1 MGVSKTRPK
10 KGRASPRPPS
20 DGQIPVQPVEDP
32 ILCSPYT
39 EPDRYWRYDRKTG
52 IPSREPGRREAAYW
66 YKSERTGTAQMSLL
80 ADEEQ
85 DDLPLV
91 NALRADVKRWRES
104 HWPGAAETTKRLLSH
119 WWRSDRARRL
129 FFCQVE
135 AVETV
140 VYLRE
145 LLARGRKPR
154 WNPQLGLADFEA
166 LSRGRNPRPEEW
178 LAKVAQPPKLAD
190 IPEQNGRK
198 PIPRYACKMATGSGK
213 TVVMAMLIAWAFC
226 NRGTKPGDPRY
237 PRRALVVCPNLT
249 IKERLR
255 VLRPTDPHNYYEAF
269 DLVPSPLRPELAKG
283 KVLVTNWH
291 RLGPEPEEV
300 KIGKVT
306 VSRLGKETP
315 EAFARHRLG
324 DLWDDEPLMVLNDE
338 GHHAYRPA
346 PVGEDVRM
354 SSDVKADRREATV
367 WIDGLDAINAA
378 CGIELCVD
386 LSATPFYIQGS
397 GYPEGS
403 PFPWIVSDFSLVDAI
418 ESGITKIPRLPA
430 IDNTG
435 RPDPKYFKLWHH
447 ITRDLRAGERLTG
460 GRPKPE
466 AVYRKAEDA
475 LLTLAGE
482 WKEKFQQVRDAAPGQ
497 DRTPPVLIV
506 VCDNTDVATH
516 MHRMISGEEPVAAA
530 AADEPDDGADTL
542 PSRRRSK
549 PKKHYGPGLRGFR
562 ELWNGEEEAV
572 TLRIDSKLLEAAE
585 SDDPTAT
592 RKEAAE
598 ALRQIVSTVGKPGEP
613 GGNVRCVVSVNM
625 LSEGWDANNVTH
637 ILGLRAFH
645 SQLLCEQVV
654 GRGLRRMDYAP
665 DPETGLL
672 TPEYVDIFGVPFSLI
687 PFKGRQPRS
696 GPPQGELPK
705 HEVLA
710 LPERHAFEIRFPVVE
725 GYVVRLTRNRVKC
738 DVRAVEPLKLDPTKT
753 PIAAFVRP
761 QVGYQIGHPG
771 THGGF
776 GFETVDRREYY
787 DSTHPQEIEFEIAR
801 ELVNRLSE
809 AKRPADASP
818 PRARAGAG
826 RPPEAGNGGASGR
839 SASRSG
845 SRAALFPQ
853 VLKIVQEYVRERV
866 DLQSLNPCEIG
877 LQTYAEQIVSRL
889 LDAITPDDKH
899 GEPPV
904 IPRLNRYRPIGST
917 RSVHFKT
924 VRPVQPTVASHLNYV
939 ACHTA
944 NWEQAAMFRLERLA
958 KDRIVECYARNY
970 RLEFTIPYELYG
982 ELRAYE
988 PDFIVR
994 LRNGVSVV
1002 LEIKGAPD
1010 PDADAKHQAAHRWTC
1025 AVNNWSLLGEWEFL
1039 VCRNPQQ
1046 LGHEIQNLIAARD
1059 ARIRAAAA
1067 KLRDEANRDVEL
1079 LRSRGWT
1086 QADFAQA
1093 LRETLGSGEDG
1104 PA

>member
-1 MGVSKTRPK
+1 MSKPEE
-10 KGRASPRPPS
+10 
-20 DGQIPVQPVEDP
+20 QIPVQPVEDP
-32 ILCSPYT
+32 ILCSPYA
-39 EPDRYWRYDRKTG
+39 EPELHWLYDTRTG
-52 IPSREPGRREAAYW
+52 IPSKNPGRRAASYW
-66 YKSERTGTAQMSLL
+66 YKSERSGSAQLSLL
-80 ADEEQ
+80 AEEER

-91 NALRADVKRWRES
+91 NALRTDVKRWRES
-104 HWPGAAETTKRLLSH
+104 GWRGASETTKRLLRH
-119 WWRSDRARRL
+119 WWRADRGRRL

-135 AVETV
+135 AVETII
-140 VYLRE
+140 YLRE
-145 LLARGRKPR
+145 MLARGRPPRRKPE
-154 WNPQLGLADFEA
+154 LGVDEFGL
-166 LSRGRNPRPEEW
+166 LTKGVNPRPETW
-178 LAKVAQPPKLAD
+178 IAKVAQPPKLVDAPARD
-190 IPEQNGRK
+190 GEK

-213 TVVMAMLIAWAFC
+213 TVVMAMLVAWAFC

-237 PRRALVVCPNLT
+237 PRRVLVVCPNLT

-255 VLRPTDPHNYYEAF
+255 VLRPGDPRNYYEAF

-300 KIGKVT
+300 KVGKAT
-306 VSRLGKETP
+306 VSRLGRETP
-315 EAFARHRLG
+315 EAFARNRLG

-346 PVGEDVRM
+346 PVDKKVRLTA
-354 SSDVKADRREATV
+354 DAKADRNEATV
-367 WIDGLDAINAA
+367 WIDGLDTINAA

-397 GYPEGS
+397 GFPEGS

-435 RPDPKYFKLWHH
+435 RPDPKYFRLWRHVVA
-447 ITRDLRAGERLTG
+447 DLRAGERLTG

-466 AVYRKAEDA
+466 VVYRKAEDA
-475 LLTLAGE
+475 LVTLAGE
-482 WKEKFQQVRDAAPGQ
+482 WKEKLEQVRDAAPGQ

-506 VCDNTDVATH
+506 VCDHTDVATH
-516 MHRMISGEEPVAAA
+516 VHRTISGEESVAA
-530 AADEPDDGADTL
+530 DPTDGPDDDEAGPRA
-542 PSRRRSK
+542 RRKPKPK
-549 PKKHYGPGLRGFR
+549 PKKRYGPGLRGFP
-562 ELWNGEEEAV
+562 ELWNREGRTV

-592 RKEAAE
+592 QKEAAE
-598 ALRQIVSTVGKPGEP
+598 ELRQIVSTVGRPGAP
-613 GGNVRCVVSVNM
+613 GADIRCVVSVNM

-687 PFKGRQPRS
+687 PFKGRRPEK
-696 GPPQGELPK
+696 GPPPEELPK

-710 LPERHAFEIRFPVVE
+710 LPERRAFEIRFPVVE
-725 GYVVRLTRNRVKC
+725 GYVAHLTRNRVTC
-738 DVRAVEPLKLDPTKT
+738 YVQAVEPLRLDPTKIPT
-753 PIAAFVRP
+753 AAFVRP

-776 GFETVDRREYY
+776 GFETVDRQAYY
-787 DSTHPQEIEFEIAR
+787 DSTHPQEIAFEIAR
-801 ELVNRLSE
+801 EIVSRLTETTHS
-809 AKRPADASP
+809 ADAVASTG
-818 PRARAGAG
+818 GAG
-826 RPPEAGNGGASGR
+826 GADGR
-839 SASRSG
+839 GVPRSG

-853 VLKIVQEYVRERV
+853 VLAIVEAYVRERV
-866 DLQSLNPCEIG
+866 DLQGLDPCEIG
-877 LQTYAEQIVSRL
+877 LQTYAEQIAGRL
-889 LDAITPDDKH
+889 LDAIAPDDTQ

-904 IPRLNRYRPIGST
+904 LPRLNRYRPVGST
-917 RSVHFKT
+917 AGVHFKT
-924 VRPVQPTVASHLNYV
+924 VRPVQPTAASHLNYV

-944 NWEQAAMFRLERLA
+944 SWEQAAMFRIEQLA
-958 KDRIVECYARNY
+958 QDGLVECYARNY
-970 RLEFTIPYELYG
+970 RLEFTIPCELYG
-982 ELRAYE
+982 EARAYE

-994 LRNGVSVV
+994 LCDGLSVV

-1010 PDADAKHQAAHRWTC
+1010 PDADAKHQAARRWIH
-1025 AVNNWSLLGEWEFL
+1025 AVNNWGRLGGWEFL
-1039 VCRNPQQ
+1039 VCRDPQR
-1046 LGHEIQNLIAARD
+1046 LGQEIERLSAAR
-1059 ARIRAAAA
+1059 AVRVRPVRA
-1067 KLRDEANRDVEL
+1067 V
-1079 LRSRGWT
+1079 RGRGRT
-1086 QADFAQA
+1086 Q
-1093 LRETLGSGEDG
+1093 EH
-1104 PA
+1104 

>member
-1 MGVSKTRPK
+1 MPEE
-10 KGRASPRPPS
+10 
-20 DGQIPVQPVEDP
+20 QIAVQPVKDP
-32 ILCSPYT
+32 ILCSPYE
-39 EPDRYWRYDRKTG
+39 EPELHWLYDTRTG
-52 IPSREPGRREAAYW
+52 IPSKNPGRRPASYW
-66 YKSERTGTAQMSLL
+66 YKSERTGSTQLSLL
-80 ADEEQ
+80 AEEER

-104 HWPGAAETTKRLLSH
+104 GWRGASEATKRLLRH
-119 WWRSDRARRL
+119 WWRADRARRL

-135 AVETV
+135 AVETI

-145 LLARGRKPR
+145 MLARGRPPRRKPE
-154 WNPQLGLADFEA
+154 LGVKEFE
-166 LSRGRNPRPEEW
+166 LLGRGVNPRPETW
-178 LAKVAQPPKLAD
+178 IAKVAQPPKLVDAPAGD
-190 IPEQNGRK
+190 GAK

-213 TVVMAMLIAWAFC
+213 TVVMAMLVAWAFC

-237 PRRALVVCPNLT
+237 PRRVLVVCPNLT

-255 VLRPTDPHNYYEAF
+255 VLRPGDPHNYYEAF

-300 KIGKVT
+300 KVGKAT
-306 VSRLGKETP
+306 VSRLGPETP
-315 EAFARHRLG
+315 EAFARNRLG

-346 PVGEDVRM
+346 PVDKKVKL
-354 SSDVKADRREATV
+354 SADAKADRDEATV
-367 WIDGLDAINAA
+367 WVDGLDTINAA

-386 LSATPFYIQGS
+386 LSATPFYIEGS

-435 RPDPKYFKLWHH
+435 RPDPKYFRLWRH
-447 ITRDLRAGERLTG
+447 IVADLRAGEKLTG

-466 AVYRKAEDA
+466 VVYRKAEDA
-475 LLTLAGE
+475 LVTLVGE
-482 WKEKFQQVRDAAPGQ
+482 WKEKLEQVRDAAPGQ

-516 MHRMISGEEPVAAA
+516 VHRMISGEELVEADP
-530 AADEPDDGADTL
+530 ADEPDDDEE
-542 PSRRRSK
+542 PPRSRRKRK
-549 PKKHYGPGLRGFR
+549 LMKRHGPGLRGFP
-562 ELWNGEEEAV
+562 ELWNREGRTV

-585 SDDPTAT
+585 SDDPAAT
-592 RKEAAE
+592 QKEAAE
-598 ALRQIVSTVGKPGEP
+598 ELRQIVSTVGKPGEP
-613 GGNVRCVVSVNM
+613 GADIRCVVSVNM

-687 PFKGRQPRS
+687 PFKGRQPEK
-696 GPPQGELPK
+696 GPPPEELPK
-705 HEVLA
+705 HEVMA
-710 LPERHAFEIRFPVVE
+710 LPERRAFEIRFPVVE
-725 GYVVRLTRNRVKC
+725 GYVVQLTRNRVTC
-738 DVRAVEPLKLDPTKT
+738 DVRAVEPLTLDPART
-753 PIAAFVRP
+753 PTAAFIRP

-776 GFETVDRREYY
+776 GFETVDRQTYY
-787 DSTHPQEIEFEIAR
+787 DSTHPQEIAFEIAR
-801 ELVNRLSE
+801 EIVTRLTEPAHPAE
-809 AKRPADASP
+809 AVASKGG
-818 PRARAGAG
+818 AAAG
-826 RPPEAGNGGASGR
+826 RPAAVGNRGSGASTAANGGANGR
-839 SASRSG
+839 GAPRSG

-853 VLKIVQEYVRERV
+853 VLATVQAYVRERV
-866 DLQSLNPCEIG
+866 DLRGLNPCEIG
-877 LQTYAEQIVSRL
+877 LQTYAEQIAGRL
-889 LDAITPDDKH
+889 LDAIRPDDAQ

-904 IPRLNRYRPIGST
+904 LPRLNRYRPVGST
-917 RSVHFKT
+917 AGVHFKT
-924 VRPVQPTVASHLNYV
+924 VRPVQPTKASHLNYV

-944 NWEQAAMFRLERLA
+944 SWEQAAMFRIEQLA
-958 KDRIVECYARNY
+958 QDGPVECYARNY

-982 ELRAYE
+982 EPRAYE

-994 LRNGVSVV
+994 LRDGLSVV

-1010 PDADAKHQAAHRWTC
+1010 PDADAKHQAAGRWIH
-1025 AVNNWSLLGEWEFL
+1025 AVNNWGRLGEWDFL
-1039 VCRNPQQ
+1039 VCRDPQR
-1046 LGHEIQNLIAARD
+1046 LGQEIERLSAARHPH
-1059 ARIRAAAA
+1059 IR
-1067 KLRDEANRDVEL
+1067 V
-1079 LRSRGWT
+1079 
-1086 QADFAQA
+1086 
-1093 LRETLGSGEDG
+1093 
-1104 PA
+1104 PP

>member
-1 MGVSKTRPK
+1 MPEE
-10 KGRASPRPPS
+10 
-20 DGQIPVQPVEDP
+20 QIAVQPVEDP
-32 ILCSPYT
+32 ILCSPYE
-39 EPDRYWRYDRKTG
+39 EPELHWLYDTRTG
-52 IPSREPGRREAAYW
+52 IPSKNPGRRPASYW
-66 YKSERTGTAQMSLL
+66 YKSERTGSTQLSLL
-80 ADEEQ
+80 AEEER

-104 HWPGAAETTKRLLSH
+104 GWRGASETTKRLLRH
-119 WWRSDRARRL
+119 WWRADRARRL

-135 AVETV
+135 AVETII
-140 VYLRE
+140 YLRE
-145 LLARGRKPR
+145 MLARGRPPRRKPE
-154 WNPQLGLADFEA
+154 LGVKEFE
-166 LSRGRNPRPEEW
+166 LLGRGVNPRPETW
-178 LAKVAQPPKLAD
+178 IAKVAQPPKLVDA
-190 IPEQNGRK
+190 PAGNGAK

-213 TVVMAMLIAWAFC
+213 TVVMAMLVAWAFC

-237 PRRALVVCPNLT
+237 PRRVLVVCPNLT

-255 VLRPTDPHNYYEAF
+255 VLRPGDPHNYYEAF

-300 KIGKVT
+300 KVGKATVT
-306 VSRLGKETP
+306 RLGPETP
-315 EAFARHRLG
+315 EAFARNRLG

-346 PVGEDVRM
+346 PVDKKIKLSTDM
-354 SSDVKADRREATV
+354 KADRDEATV
-367 WIDGLDAINAA
+367 WVDGLDTINAA

-435 RPDPKYFKLWHH
+435 RPDPKYFRLWRHVVA
-447 ITRDLRAGERLTG
+447 DLRAGEKLTG

-466 AVYRKAEDA
+466 VVYRKAEDA
-475 LLTLAGE
+475 LVTLVGE
-482 WKEKFQQVRDAAPGQ
+482 WKEKLEQVRDAAPGQ

-516 MHRMISGEEPVAAA
+516 VHRMISGEELVEADP
-530 AADEPDDGADTL
+530 ADEPDDDEETPRA
-542 PSRRRSK
+542 RRKRK
-549 PKKHYGPGLRGFR
+549 LKKRYGPGLRGFPD
-562 ELWNGEEEAV
+562 LWNREGRTV

-585 SDDPTAT
+585 SDDPAAT
-592 RKEAAE
+592 QKEAAE
-598 ALRQIVSTVGKPGEP
+598 ELRQIVSTVGKPGEP
-613 GGNVRCVVSVNM
+613 GADIRCVVSVNM

-687 PFKGRQPRS
+687 PFKGRQPEK
-696 GPPQGELPK
+696 GPPPEELPK
-705 HEVLA
+705 HEVMA
-710 LPERHAFEIRFPVVE
+710 LPERRAFEIRFPVVE
-725 GYVVRLTRNRVKC
+725 GYVVQLTRNRVTC
-738 DVRAVEPLKLDPTKT
+738 DVQAVEPLTLDPART
-753 PIAAFVRP
+753 PTAAFIRP

-776 GFETVDRREYY
+776 GFETVDRQAYY
-787 DSTHPQEIEFEIAR
+787 DSTHPQEIAFEIAR
-801 ELVNRLSE
+801 EIVSRLTETASAAE
-809 AKRPADASP
+809 AVASSGGT
-818 PRARAGAG
+818 GAG
-826 RPPEAGNGGASGR
+826 RPAAAGDGGSGAATAANGSANGRGAP
-839 SASRSG
+839 RSG

-853 VLKIVQEYVRERV
+853 VLAIVQAYVRERV
-866 DLQSLNPCEIG
+866 DLRGLDPCEIG
-877 LQTYAEQIVSRL
+877 LQTYAEQIASRL
-889 LDAITPDDKH
+889 LDAIRPDDAQ

-904 IPRLNRYRPIGST
+904 LPRLNRYRPAGST
-917 RSVHFKT
+917 AGVRFKT
-924 VRPVQPTVASHLNYV
+924 VRPVQPTETSHLNFV

-944 NWEQAAMFRLERLA
+944 SWEQAAMFRIEQLA
-958 KDRIVECYARNY
+958 QDGLVECYARNY

-982 ELRAYE
+982 EPRAYE

-994 LRNGVSVV
+994 LRDGLSVV

-1010 PDADAKHQAAHRWTC
+1010 PDADAKHQAARRWIH
-1025 AVNNWSLLGEWEFL
+1025 AVNNWGRLGEWAFL
-1039 VCRNPQQ
+1039 VCRDPQR
-1046 LGHEIQNLIAARD
+1046 LGQEIERLSAARVRSAASNFRRRAARD
-1059 ARIRAAAA
+1059 
-1067 KLRDEANRDVEL
+1067 VER
-1079 LRSRGWT
+1079 LRSSGWT

-1093 LRETLGSGEDG
+1093 LHETLGAGEDG

>member
-1 MGVSKTRPK
+1 MAEEQT
-10 KGRASPRPPS
+10 
-20 DGQIPVQPVEDP
+20 PVQPVEDP
-32 ILCSPYT
+32 ILCSPYA
-39 EPDRYWRYDRKTG
+39 EPHLHWFYDRSTG
-52 IPSREPGRREAAYW
+52 IPSRTPGRRPASYW
-66 YKSERTGTAQMSLL
+66 YKSERAGSAQLSLL
-80 ADEEQ
+80 AEEER

-104 HWPGAAETTKRLLSH
+104 GWRGASETTKRLLRH
-119 WWRSDRARRL
+119 WWRADRARRL

-140 VYLRE
+140 IYLRE
-145 LLARGRKPR
+145 LLARGRPPRRKPE
-154 WNPQLGLADFEA
+154 LGVDDFK
-166 LSRGRNPRPEEW
+166 LLGRGVNPRPEIW
-178 LAKVAQPPKLAD
+178 MAKVAQPPKLVDA
-190 IPEQNGRK
+190 PAGNGAR

-213 TVVMAMLIAWAFC
+213 TVVMAMLVAWAFC

-237 PRRALVVCPNLT
+237 PRRVLVVCPNLT

-255 VLRPTDPHNYYEAF
+255 VLRPGDPHNYYEAF

-300 KIGKVT
+300 KVGKAT
-306 VSRLGKETP
+306 VSRFGPETP
-315 EAFARHRLG
+315 EAFARNRLG

-346 PVGEDVRM
+346 PVDKKVKL
-354 SSDVKADRREATV
+354 SADAKADRNEATV
-367 WIDGLDAINAA
+367 WIDGLDTINAA

-435 RPDPKYFKLWHH
+435 RPDPKYFRLWRHVVA
-447 ITRDLRAGERLTG
+447 DLRAGERLTG

-466 AVYRKAEDA
+466 VVYRKAEDA
-475 LLTLAGE
+475 LVTLAGE
-482 WKEKFQQVRDAAPGQ
+482 WKEKREQVRDAAPGQ

-506 VCDNTDVATH
+506 VCDHTDVATH
-516 MHRMISGEEPVAAA
+516 MHRMISGEELVE
-530 AADEPDDGADTL
+530 ADPADNPDDDER
-542 PSRRRSK
+542 PPRSRRRRKSK
-549 PKKHYGPGLRGFR
+549 KRYGPGLRGFS
-562 ELWNGEEEAV
+562 ELWNREGRTV

-585 SDDPTAT
+585 TDDPTAT
-592 RKEAAE
+592 QKEAAE
-598 ALRQIVSTVGKPGEP
+598 ELRRIVSTVGKPGEP
-613 GGNVRCVVSVNM
+613 GADIRCVVSVNM

-687 PFKGRQPRS
+687 PFKGREPRG
-696 GPPQGELPK
+696 GPPPDPPPK

-710 LPERHAFEIRFPVVE
+710 LPERRGLEIRFPVVE
-725 GYVVRLTRNRVKC
+725 GYVVRLTRNRVQC
-738 DVRAVEPLKLDPTKT
+738 DVQAVEPLRLDPTKT
-753 PIAAFVRP
+753 PTAAFVRP

-776 GFETVDRREYY
+776 GFETVDRQEYY
-787 DSTHPQEIEFEIAR
+787 DSTHPQEIAFEIAR
-801 ELVNRLSE
+801 EIVNRLTE
-809 AKRPADASP
+809 AARAADAGQ
-818 PRARAGAG
+818 PRPSSGTG
-826 RPPEAGNGGASGR
+826 RPPVTGNGGGTNGR
-839 SASRSG
+839 PAPRHG

-853 VLKIVQEYVRERV
+853 VLAIVQEYVRDRV
-866 DLQSLNPCEIG
+866 DRNGLHPCEIG
-877 LQTYAEQIVSRL
+877 LQTYAEQIVGRL
-889 LDAITPDDKH
+889 LDAITPDDVR

-904 IPRLNRYRPIGST
+904 LPRLNRYRPIGST
-917 RSVHFKT
+917 ANVHFKT
-924 VRPVQPTVASHLNYV
+924 ARPVQLTAASHLNYV
-939 ACHTA
+939 ACHTTS
-944 NWEQAAMFRLERLA
+944 WEQAAMFRIEQLA
-958 KDRIVECYARNY
+958 KDGLVACYARNY

-982 ELRAYE
+982 EPRAYE
-988 PDFIVR
+988 PDFIIR
-994 LRNGVSVV
+994 LRNGLSLV
-1002 LEIKGAPD
+1002 LEIKGTPD
-1010 PDADAKHQAAHRWTC
+1010 PDADAKHQAARRWIH
-1025 AVNNWSLLGEWEFL
+1025 AVNNWNGLGEWEFL
-1039 VCRNPQQ
+1039 VCRDPQQ
-1046 LGHEIQNLIAARD
+1046 LGHEIERLTAARD
-1059 ARIRAAAA
+1059 KRIRDAAAQLRAAAA
-1067 KLRDEANRDVEL
+1067 RDVEL
-1079 LRSRGWT
+1079 LRARGWT